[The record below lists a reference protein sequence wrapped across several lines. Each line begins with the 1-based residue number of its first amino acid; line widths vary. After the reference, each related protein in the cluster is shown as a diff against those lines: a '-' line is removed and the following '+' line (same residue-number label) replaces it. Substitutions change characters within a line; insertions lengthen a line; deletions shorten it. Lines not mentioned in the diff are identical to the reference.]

1 MNALNELFAEY
12 VRMRKNGLESR
23 EALQHLRPYIEPLDN
38 KSKHHL
44 AAMMRQWEQSGQA
57 SPAPATNDAPAQRSV
72 IKPLSGPPPSAQ
84 RGEKADVEWI
94 ACPNCGKMNRREDV
108 FCYQCGQILEED
120 DSQFATQTFTAT
132 DDLYRDDFFG
142 SDSILIMEIRHIDR
156 YFELRPQ
163 TSSHE
168 IVIGRS
174 TGNSA
179 MVPDIDLAEFG
190 AEDLGVSRLH
200 LALKYDGESEAIQVH
215 DLGSSNGTF
224 LNGQRLNP
232 TEVRV
237 LRHNDELRLGRFVMR
252 IYFSHPGQELD

>member
-1 MNALNELFAEY
+1 MNALNELFTEY
-12 VRMRKNGLESR
+12 VRMRQNGLESR

-38 KSKHHL
+38 KSKQHL
-44 AAMMRQWEQSGQA
+44 AAMMRQWEHGGEA
-57 SPAPATNDAPAQRSV
+57 PTAPASEAQPPPRSSI
-72 IKPLSGPPPSAQ
+72 IKPLNGPPPGAR
-84 RGEKADVEWI
+84 RGEMPDVEWI

-120 DSQFATQTFTAT
+120 DSQFATQTFAAT
-132 DDLYRDDFFG
+132 DDLYRDDYFG
-142 SDSILIMEIRHIDR
+142 PDSILVMEVRHIDR

-163 TSSHE
+163 TTDHE

-200 LALKYDGESEAIQVH
+200 LALKYDGESEAIQIH

-232 TEVRV
+232 KELRV
-237 LRHNDELRLGRFVMR
+237 LRHNDEVRLGRFVIR
-252 IYFSHPGQELD
+252 VYFSHPGQE